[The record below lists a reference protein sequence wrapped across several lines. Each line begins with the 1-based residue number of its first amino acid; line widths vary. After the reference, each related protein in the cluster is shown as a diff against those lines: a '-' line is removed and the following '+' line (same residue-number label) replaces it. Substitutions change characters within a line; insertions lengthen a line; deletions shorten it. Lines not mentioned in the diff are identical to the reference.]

1 MNFIKLP
8 AEILFLKET
17 ENLIM
22 KKSFTLILIV
32 VVAAMLFGQAE
43 KPKVIR
49 LSSGKKKADTT
60 KTEFSNYN
68 AIDYISRYSVK
79 DYEKLLDSLKKYNKT
94 NFYKLRM
101 AYTVTPGYNP
111 VDSVEKG
118 LFEEAGKLIGI
129 RKYTA
134 ASAIVDSILKR
145 NFLSLNA
152 HLMNCNLLNQM
163 RDSTRSNY
171 HSMIFDGFAR
181 AIQSTGNGEAP
192 KSAFIVIS
200 TDEEVPFLTAI
211 GLRAISRKTA
221 EVDGHHFAI
230 YDVKNRFGKEQFF
243 IYFNIDIPF
252 KYEQAHTKK

>member
-1 MNFIKLP
+1 
-8 AEILFLKET
+8 
-17 ENLIM
+17 M
-22 KKSFTLILIV
+22 KNSIALILVIFV
-32 VVAAMLFGQAE
+32 SAMLFGQTE

-60 KTEFSNYN
+60 KTAFSNYS
-68 AIDYISRYSVK
+68 AIDYTSRYSVK

-101 AYTVTPGYNP
+101 SYTVTPGYNP
-111 VDSVEKG
+111 VDSVEQN
-118 LFEEAGKLIGI
+118 LFAEAEKLIGI

-134 ASAIVDSILKR
+134 ASAVVDSILKR
-145 NFLSLNA
+145 NFLSLKA

-171 HSMIFDGFAR
+171 HSMIFDGFAQ
-181 AIQSTGNGEAP
+181 AIKSTGNGEEP

-230 YDVKNRFGKEQFF
+230 YDVRNRFGKEQFF

-252 KYEQAHTKK
+252 KYERAHAKK